1 MGENGD
7 VALFEI
13 RDSFVNFSKRIHD
26 ASDDKDAIRHV
37 NLIPKRKYSDEIVNR
52 PSIDEQE
59 YDIIRKI
66 TNIVN
71 QYWGLTDGQ
80 TRETTSQVIK
90 PVQTISYGLT
100 TPVLILT
107 EDLNQYTKT
116 THATLTSDCL
126 QREV

>member
-13 RDSFVNFSKRIHD
+13 RDSFVNFSKRIRD

-52 PSIDEQE
+52 PSVDEQE

-66 TNIVN
+66 TNIVI
-71 QYWGLTDGQ
+71 QYWGFTDGQ
-80 TRETTSQVIK
+80 TR
-90 PVQTISYGLT
+90 
-100 TPVLILT
+100 
-107 EDLNQYTKT
+107 DLNQPSYKT
-116 THATLTSDCL
+116 RANNQLWLDYSSVDS
-126 QREV
+126 